1 MINQENIYQFLQQEN
16 WTKLI
21 DIFYRNKDIIK
32 SDLML
37 KQASQTTIQVMV
49 QKASALDSEKDFIEN
64 LGKLTLLN
72 AGKFIELSSEQ
83 DESILLALSLIHI

>member
-16 WTKLI
+16 WTELI

-37 KQASQTTIQVMV
+37 KQASETTIQVMV
-49 QKASALDSEKDFIEN
+49 QKASTFETEKDFIEN

-72 AGKFIELSSEQ
+72 AGNFIKLTPDNNYRFSKWK
-83 DESILLALSLIHI
+83 